1 MSFNALY
8 EIPSETE
15 YIFVSDFFASDLV
28 GGCEL
33 TLEALYLAC
42 PGKTFKIRSQQLT
55 TDLIKKGK
63 DLKWILV
70 NFTGV
75 PKDMLVELATSG
87 VSYSIVEA
95 DYKYCLY
102 RSSHLH
108 KLKTGNECDCNT
120 TDVGRFIYGF
130 FRRAKSVHFMS
141 QGQLNEYFRLFPNMQ
156 AWPNGKLVVQGSTF
170 LPETL
175 DKLTGLFHATKQ
187 VTPVWAVLG
196 GGSWIKNQVETETYC
211 KKNKIAY
218 ELIGGLTPEEFLPV
232 LSKFKG
238 LVFHPMGFDTAPRLT
253 IESKLLGLELDL
265 NENVQH
271 KNEKWF
277 TGNREECLEHLKEL
291 PEKFW
296 KDVLV

>member
-1 MSFNALY
+1 MYHDLIVVA
-8 EIPSETE
+8 
-15 YIFVSDFFASDLV
+15 DFFMNQFMY
-28 GGCEL
+28 GGAEL
-33 TLEALYLAC
+33 TMQAIL
-42 PGKTFKIRSQQLT
+42 KTAPKNTNITRINSCNVNYDFIEKNKNKNWLLGNIGQLNHDNKIH
-55 TDLIKKGK
+55 I
-63 DLKWILV
+63 
-70 NFTGV
+70 
-75 PKDMLVELATSG
+75 ATSCN
-87 VSYSIVEA
+87 YSIIEC
-95 DYKYCLY
+95 DYAYCLY